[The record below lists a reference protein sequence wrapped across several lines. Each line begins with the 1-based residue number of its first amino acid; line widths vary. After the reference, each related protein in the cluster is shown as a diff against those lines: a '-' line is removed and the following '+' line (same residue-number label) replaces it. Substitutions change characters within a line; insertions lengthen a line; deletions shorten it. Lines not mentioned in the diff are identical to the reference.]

1 MHSRIG
7 VKEMEFYKILQDIMA
22 EKNMGI
28 PDVARACGLSD
39 STVRSIIDRK
49 AKNVTL
55 EVAFKMRCGLN
66 VSLERLNGDEKI
78 PTPVPES
85 GRPVNIV
92 KIAGRD
98 GSYAEK
104 RLTDEQVKALQTI
117 IDQMPDAPDD
127 L

>member
-1 MHSRIG
+1 
-7 VKEMEFYKILQDIMA
+7 MEFYKILQDIMA

-66 VSLERLNGDEKI
+66 VSLERLNGEEKT
-78 PTPVPES
+78 PTPVSES
-85 GRPVNIV
+85 GRNMI
-92 KIAGRD
+92 KLAGRD
-98 GSYAEK
+98 GSYVEK
-104 RLTDEQVKALQTI
+104 KLTDEQTSMLKTL
-117 IDQMPDAPDD
+117 IDQLPDADD